1 VSRIETRFRALRE
14 AHRRA
19 LVTFVTAG
27 DPQPAVTLPLMRA
40 LVAAGADII
49 ELGVPF
55 SDPMADGPVIQL
67 GNERAL
73 AHGVTL
79 DDVLDLVS
87 RFRAEDQDTP
97 VVLMGYLNPI
107 EAKGYAATAASA
119 REAGVDGFIVV
130 DMPPEEAAEL
140 HGCLRGQGLDLIFL
154 LAPTSDE
161 ARIRSVCELASGFV
175 YYVSLKGV
183 TGAGHLDSDAVA
195 RKVAQIKTITDLP
208 VGVGFGIRDAASA
221 ARISRVSDAVV
232 VGSALVSRV
241 CEHAATPL
249 SIPAHVAELVASMR
263 HAMDTAG

>member
-1 VSRIETRFRALRE
+1 MNRIESRFRALHD
-14 AHRRA
+14 AGRRA
-19 LVTFVTAG
+19 LITFVTAG
-27 DPQPAVTLPLMRA
+27 DPHPSVTLPLMRA
-40 LVAAGADII
+40 LVEAGADII

-73 AHGVTL
+73 AHGVSL
-79 DDVLDLVS
+79 DDVLGLVQ
-87 RFRAEDQDTP
+87 RFRAEDEQTP

-107 EAKGYAATAASA
+107 EAKGYAATASRA

-130 DMPPEEAAEL
+130 DMPPEEGAEL

-154 LAPTSDE
+154 LAPNSNE
-161 ARIRSVCELASGFV
+161 ARIRSVCKLASGFL

-183 TGAGHLDSDAVA
+183 TGAGHLDSDEVA
-195 RKVAQIKTITDLP
+195 RKVEQIKSITSLP

-221 ARISRVSDAVV
+221 ARISRVADAVV

-241 CEHAATPL
+241 GEHADSPQAV
-249 SIPAHVAELVASMR
+249 PAHVAELVASMR
-263 HAMDTAG
+263 AAMDAAD